1 MTENTGAP
9 KLKID
14 KYRMTLAPWLV
25 TVALMFIGL
34 FISVLYAD
42 FRVLGMAIF
51 GMGCGVFGWILGGKN
66 ERDGACFEV
75 NEFNQK
81 Q

>member
-1 MTENTGAP
+1 
-9 KLKID
+9 
-14 KYRMTLAPWLV
+14 
-25 TVALMFIGL
+25 MFIGL
-34 FISVLYAD
+34 FISVIYVD
-42 FRVLGMAIF
+42 FRVLGIAVF

-75 NEFNQK
+75 SEFNQK